1 MKVRSCFFSYRS
13 LILKQADT
21 IRLFFQKGECLQVD
35 KFSHRREV
43 LVPGG
48 YARAFEVEKDDLITV
63 IDLEGGQ
70 IADFIA
76 FNRNRLTER
85 FSPSHT
91 RLALHS
97 TRLKV
102 GDVMRSNLR
111 RPMIE
116 VIEDTVGTHD
126 FLIPACDEQRYW
138 VDYGVRE
145 HRSCL
150 ANFEDALVPWEI
162 PREQIPDPLNIF
174 ENASVGIDGT
184 LVHLPVISNA
194 GDRLVLRALIPL
206 VCAVSA
212 CPMDLNVTGG
222 ERITDIRVVI
232 EHRA

>member
-1 MKVRSCFFSYRS
+1 M
-13 LILKQADT
+13 
-21 IRLFFQKGECLQVD
+21 D

>member
-1 MKVRSCFFSYRS
+1 
-13 LILKQADT
+13 
-21 IRLFFQKGECLQVD
+21 VD